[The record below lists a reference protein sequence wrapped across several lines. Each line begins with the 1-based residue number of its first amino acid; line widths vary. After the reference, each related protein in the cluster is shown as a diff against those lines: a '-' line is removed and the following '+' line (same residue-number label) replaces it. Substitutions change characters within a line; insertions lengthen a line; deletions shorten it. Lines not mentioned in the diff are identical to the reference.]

1 MEGRGKSFLQVSR
14 VGVAGWGRGGTV
26 RTWSEGRLAVGAEK
40 GKIGALNWPHPLR
53 PPGARSGLAD
63 SRRHPVP
70 SEPPPEW
77 RDRPV
82 FLRPYGGRVRGVA
95 VHATPAAR
103 GCPAIGGRA
112 GERRAAGSGHAAPRD
127 YLTPH
132 VGLPASPRTHGS
144 PLAPRPR
151 ANRGWEVTSTR

>member
-14 VGVAGWGRGGTV
+14 AGVAGWGRGGTMW
-26 RTWSEGRLAVGAEK
+26 TWSEGRLAVGAEK

-63 SRRHPVP
+63 SRRYPVP

-82 FLRPYGGRVRGVA
+82 FLRPYGGRGGGGGGSRNPGRPGMPRNRGA
-95 VHATPAAR
+95 
-103 GCPAIGGRA
+103 GR
-112 GERRAAGSGHAAPRD
+112 RVWRAAGSGHAAPRD
-127 YLTPH
+127 S
-132 VGLPASPRTHGS
+132 LPLLGRTVPS
-144 PLAPRPR
+144 PRPR

>member
-14 VGVAGWGRGGTV
+14 AGVAGWGRGGTV

-82 FLRPYGGRVRGVA
+82 FLRLYGGRGRGVA
-95 VHATPAAR
+95 VHATPSAR
-103 GCPAIGGRA
+103 GCPAIWGRA
-112 GERRAAGSGHAAPRD
+112 GWSGERRAAGSGHAAPRD
-127 YLTPH
+127 SLPLLGRTVPP
-132 VGLPASPRTHGS
+132 LPAPPAREQTG
-144 PLAPRPR
+144 
-151 ANRGWEVTSTR
+151 GGK

>member
-14 VGVAGWGRGGTV
+14 AGVAGWGRGGTV
-26 RTWSEGRLAVGAEK
+26 RTWSGGRLAVGAEK
-40 GKIGALNWPHPLR
+40 GKIGALNWPHPLL

-77 RDRPV
+77 RDQPV
-82 FLRPYGGRVRGVA
+82 LLRPYGGRGGGA

-103 GCPAIGGRA
+103 GCPATGGRA
-112 GERRAAGSGHAAPRD
+112 GGSGERRAAVSGHAAPRN

-132 VGLPASPRTHGS
+132 VGLPAPPRTYSS
-144 PLAPRPR
+144 PPPRQ